1 MLTLIA
7 PKFKDEVGLYH
18 DDAIAVC
25 KATPREIKKTKQEV
39 GNVFKSNGLK
49 ITIKAN
55 KMIVTFLDVTFDLTS
70 ASYRPYM
77 KLNNKLLHVHRPSNH
92 PPTLLKNIPLNI
104 KKWLMNI
111 SSSEK
116 SNEAKKTS
124 LHTNKRLKKVATTT
138 SLNSIHEQG
147 KQQERAKPGKKD
159 HLVQP
164 SMEQQCQDQPGKKI
178 PAHRR

>member
-18 DDAIAVC
+18 DDTIAVC
-25 KATPREIKKTKQEV
+25 KATPREIEKTKQEV
-39 GNVFKSNGLK
+39 SNVFKSNGLK

-55 KMIVTFLDVTFDLTS
+55 KMIVTFLDVTSDLTS

-77 KLNNKLLHVHRPSNH
+77 KLNNKLLHVHQPSNH

-104 KKWLMNI
+104 T
-111 SSSEK
+111 SSEK

-147 KQQERAKPGKKD
+147 KQQERVKPGKKD

-164 SMEQQCQDQPGKKI
+164 SMEQQCQDQPGKEI

>member
-18 DDAIAVC
+18 DDAIA
-25 KATPREIKKTKQEV
+25 TPREIEKTKQEV
-39 GNVFKSNGLK
+39 SNVFKSNGLK

-70 ASYRPYM
+70 ASYRLYM
-77 KLNNKLLHVHRPSNH
+77 KLNNKLLHVQRPSNH

-116 SNEAKKTS
+116 SNEAIAPYQQALEESGYDYK
-124 LHTNKRLKKVATTT
+124 LKFDP
-138 SLNSIHEQG
+138 
-147 KQQERAKPGKKD
+147 RAKQATRKSKARKKRSPGKTL
-159 HLVQP
+159 HGTAMSRPTWEGNSCSL
-164 SMEQQCQDQPGKKI
+164 
-178 PAHRR
+178 